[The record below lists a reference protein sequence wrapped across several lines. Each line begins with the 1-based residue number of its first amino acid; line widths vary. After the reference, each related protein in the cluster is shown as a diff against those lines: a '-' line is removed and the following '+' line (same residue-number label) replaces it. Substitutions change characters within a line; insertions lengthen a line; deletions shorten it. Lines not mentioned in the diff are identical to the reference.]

1 RAALARGREQLH
13 FRDLS
18 AAVSACAG
26 AATTWAGLGATYD
39 AAAARSI
46 LAEVQEA
53 AGHYELARVER
64 QLAVR
69 GFREYGARARAD
81 ELSERM
87 AGSSPGPR
95 ASVSRAGTFI
105 ATSGLRHIAFAGR
118 EATLPDLVGFRHL
131 GRLLAEPGRE
141 YHVLDLVAVATGV
154 VPATRGE
161 DLAPGGTH
169 GLPVLDDEARS
180 AYRRRL
186 AEIEDDLATA
196 DADHDLARTELAQ
209 RDRDYLIA
217 ELKRDVGLSG
227 RHR

>member
-1 RAALARGREQLH
+1 
-13 FRDLS
+13 
-18 AAVSACAG
+18 
-26 AATTWAGLGATYD
+26 
-39 AAAARSI
+39 
-46 LAEVQEA
+46 
-53 AGHYELARVER
+53 
-64 QLAVR
+64 
-69 GFREYGARARAD
+69 
-81 ELSERM
+81 
-87 AGSSPGPR
+87 
-95 ASVSRAGTFI
+95 
-105 ATSGLRHIAFAGR
+105 LRHIAFAGR

-227 RHR
+227 RHRTAGSHVERARTSVARAVRYAVRRLQDVHPELASHLHNTLHTGTYCCYRPELD

>member
-1 RAALARGREQLH
+1 AAAVGDGDLLAQAADRLAELAAAYPSSVMAARAALARGREQLH

-53 AGHYELARVER
+53 AGHYEPARVER

-95 ASVSRAGTFI
+95 AS
-105 ATSGLRHIAFAGR
+105 
-118 EATLPDLVGFRHL
+118 
-131 GRLLAEPGRE
+131 
-141 YHVLDLVAVATGV
+141 
-154 VPATRGE
+154 
-161 DLAPGGTH
+161 
-169 GLPVLDDEARS
+169 
-180 AYRRRL
+180 
-186 AEIEDDLATA
+186 
-196 DADHDLARTELAQ
+196 
-209 RDRDYLIA
+209 
-217 ELKRDVGLSG
+217 
-227 RHR
+227 